1 MTTAKPDD
9 GRIPRVLARPLVQ
22 AGVERAAGETVRLR
36 PDQVERL
43 APDDY
48 FEPPTPGLAKGD
60 KK

>member
-1 MTTAKPDD
+1 MTTPKPDD
-9 GRIPRVLARPLVQ
+9 GRTPRVLARPLIQ

-43 APDDY
+43 EPDGY
-48 FEPPTPGLAKGD
+48 FEPPTGAAKGG

>member
-1 MTTAKPDD
+1 MTTPKPDD
-9 GRIPRVLARPLVQ
+9 GRTPRVLARPLVQ

-43 APDDY
+43 ELDGY
-48 FEPPTPGLAKGD
+48 LEPPTPGPAKGD